1 MNHFISRYAHWLL
14 LLLVGTSCVMGL
26 TLFTHS
32 VQGIIAGVFAIIG
45 FSGMAF
51 LVFHIERLKR
61 KETK

>member
-14 LLLVGTSCVMGL
+14 LLLVGSSFIMGF

-32 VQGIIAGVFAIIG
+32 VQGIIAGVFGIIG
-45 FSGMAF
+45 FSGVAF
-51 LVFHIERLKR
+51 LVFHTERQRR

>member
-14 LLLVGTSCVMGL
+14 LLLVGSSFVMGF

-32 VQGIIAGVFAIIG
+32 VQGIIAGVFGIIG
-45 FSGMAF
+45 FSGVAF
-51 LVFHIERLKR
+51 LVFHIEKQRR